1 MEVGNLHI
9 VRVESGFFFFCE
21 RDLLWASLCVVIK
34 MKVGSF
40 ESLLLC
46 NVMILHL
53 MVADTIYYRK
63 ISKNDSPE

>member
-9 VRVESGFFFFCE
+9 VRVESSFCK
-21 RDLLWASLCVVIK
+21 RDLLRTSLCAVIK

-40 ESLLLC
+40 DSLLLC